1 MPLSEAKMWTYVFI
15 IHRPYFQHPDT
26 NFFWT
31 QDQVFEWFT
40 TPHPSILEQD
50 DRVQK
55 ELYNFLCELNHQ
67 PAPHRDI
74 SHTSLGPQ
82 HEIIMIPTP
91 SAISKPKSTG
101 IIIKEEKPD
110 FTYFLYQDAQD
121 PWEAFLPL
129 SQHLQ
134 NLQPTPPAPAPDD
147 PTNKASSSTPTG
159 STEHPSSSWRK
170 IFFPWPP
177 CRPDHQHPP
186 ETPRPSLKVF
196 FSKDKDATD
205 SSLDED
211 YMNLSSS

>member
-1 MPLSEAKMWTYVFI
+1 MVTA
-15 IHRPYFQHPDT
+15 DT
-26 NFFWT
+26 NFLWT

-40 TPHPSILEQD
+40 TPHQSILEQD
-50 DRVQK
+50 DRVQTK
-55 ELYNFLCELNHQ
+55 LYNFICELNHQ
-67 PAPHRDI
+67 PSPHRGI

-82 HEIIMIPTP
+82 HDIIMIPTP
-91 SAISKPKSTG
+91 LAISKPKSTG

-110 FTYFLYQDAQD
+110 FTDFHYQDAQD
-121 PWEAFLPL
+121 PWEAILPL

-170 IFFPWPP
+170 IFCPWPP

-186 ETPRPSLKVF
+186 KTPRPSLNIL

-205 SSLDED
+205 SSSDED
-211 YMNLSSS
+211 YMNLSSM